1 VDVLSAMLAPGTGS
15 SAAQASA
22 WGSALKAHNCTR
34 KKRGKGH
41 GWQGITHAPF
51 PDVTPE
57 SENLLTRAGEA
68 EGYGIS
74 GNNGERGTLPLD
86 PDLELAH
93 VTAKLPGLAANPTGG
108 TP

>member
-1 VDVLSAMLAPGTGS
+1 MTS
-15 SAAQASA
+15 
-22 WGSALKAHNCTR
+22 
-34 KKRGKGH
+34 
-41 GWQGITHAPF
+41 
-51 PDVTPE
+51 E

-68 EGYGIS
+68 EVYGLS